1 MYDRNQPEFAV
12 YKMGQTL
19 YAKQTMDELCA
30 ECSDEPFDKINNIEL
45 TAIYDPTLRS
55 DDPVLQEAISQENT
69 RATEILDKMFVKM
82 YPAKVFDGKT
92 LLRDADRDGV
102 DDRLDQCLNELEN
115 YNDYL
120 DTDGCPD
127 SVDVVDSTYAFSDAD
142 GDGITDLSFGPV
154 PQSISLQIIAE
165 NESDSIELITVA
177 DKIVPQSTSL
187 QIIAENESDSIELTT
202 VADKIVPQ
210 STSLQNI
217 AENESDSIELT
228 IWTGR
233 TNITM
238 NVEDTKTTPTCLY
251 YSPNF
256 KDCIRDIEEG

>member
-1 MYDRNQPEFAV
+1 
-12 YKMGQTL
+12 
-19 YAKQTMDELCA
+19 
-30 ECSDEPFDKINNIEL
+30 
-45 TAIYDPTLRS
+45 
-55 DDPVLQEAISQENT
+55 
-69 RATEILDKMFVKM
+69 MFVKM
-82 YPAKVFDGKT
+82 YPLMVFDKKT
-92 LLRDADRDGV
+92 LPRDADRDGV
-102 DDRLDQCLNELEN
+102 DDRFDQCLNEPEN

-127 SVDVVDSTYAFSDAD
+127 SIDNQIVGD
-142 GDGITDLSFGPV
+142 GDGITDLSFGLV
-154 PQSISLQIIAE
+154 PQSTSLQIIAE

-187 QIIAENESDSIELTT
+187 QIIAENESDSIELIT

-210 STSLQNI
+210 STSLQII
-217 AENESDSIELT
+217 AENESDSVELSTVADKIVTQSTSLQIIAENESDSVELT
-228 IWTGR
+228 TWTGR

-251 YSPNF
+251 YNPNF